1 MSTSWQDAAA
11 KKREAISALIPAEWK
26 LDSTPSVQEQV
37 DVTDFIK
44 QYLSEDELAITESD
58 AEQIVGKTTSGAWS
72 AEKVARAFCHRAALA
87 HQLVICSNGILHYTK
102 MNTDNGSYTVSTRSS
117 LMQLLRMRKS

>member
-1 MSTSWQDAAA
+1 MSSSWQDAAA
-11 KKREAISALIPAEWK
+11 TKREAISALIPAEWR

-44 QYLSEDELAITESD
+44 QYLSEEELAITESD
-58 AEQIVGKTTSGAWS
+58 ADRIVAKTTSGAWS

-87 HQLVICSNGILHYTK
+87 HQLVISNDITLSWIYKST
-102 MNTDNGSYTVSTRSS
+102 NDGSYTAFTKYS
-117 LMQLLRMRKS
+117 LTQLSRMRKN

>member
-1 MSTSWQDAAA
+1 MSSSWQDAAA
-11 KKREAISALIPAEWK
+11 KKRDAISALIPVEWRSE
-26 LDSTPSVQEQV
+26 STPSVQEQV

-44 QYLSEDELAITESD
+44 QYLSEEELAITESD

-87 HQLVICSNGILHYTK
+87 HQLVIRSDDIFHYTK
-102 MNTDNGSYTVSTRSS
+102 TSTNKGSYTVSTRYF
-117 LMQLLRMRKS
+117 LMQLSRMRKS